1 MEITGGN
8 PFAKINS
15 YVRQVRGGKSGSDAA
30 TNSSSG
36 EVLSGDRVE
45 LSPKAKKMQ
54 EAKRILGTIPDI
66 REEKVAQIRKQ
77 IEDGTYQIDSQKIAE
92 KMVTESLINQFV

>member
-15 YVRQVRGGKSGSDAA
+15 YVRQVRGDKSGADAA
-30 TNSSSG
+30 SNSSSG
-36 EVLSGDRVE
+36 EVFSGDRVE
-45 LSPKAKKMQ
+45 LSPKAKEMQ

-66 REEKVAQIRKQ
+66 REEKVAKIRKQ
-77 IEDGTYQIDSQKIAE
+77 IEDGTYQIDSEKIAE

>member
-8 PFAKINS
+8 PFAKIDS
-15 YVRQVRGGKSGSDAA
+15 YVRQVRRDKSGSDAA
-30 TNSSSG
+30 SNSSSG

-45 LSPKAKKMQ
+45 LSPKAKEMQ
-54 EAKRILGTIPDI
+54 EAKRILGSIPDI

-77 IEDGTYQIDSQKIAE
+77 IAEGTYQVDSQKIAE